1 MNRFKRVVTLS
12 ALSGVM
18 IMGGLSAVSA
28 QDATPMSLEAVE
40 CTIAPTTVE
49 ALQALYGTPAA
60 AGESEA
66 NSLARS
72 ATPEALQ
79 LPEGTPADEA
89 TTAAITATV
98 QMIFACN
105 NSGMLLSS
113 MATLSEHFISTEI
126 GNAVFDEDLV
136 AVLQASP
143 VAVPAENQTLLLDVR
158 DVTVYA
164 DGRVG
169 ALIDYM
175 AQDGATEGIE
185 GQETDLFIFVNV
197 DGVWLLDDSFENLEG
212 LYGPAATPAA

>member
-1 MNRFKRVVTLS
+1 MNRFKKLVSVS
-12 ALSGVM
+12 ALSSVV

-28 QDATPMSLEAVE
+28 QDATPMALSAVE
-40 CTIAPTTVE
+40 CTIEPTTVE

-60 AGESEA
+60 AGAGEA
-66 NSLARS
+66 NSLAES

-98 QMIFACN
+98 QTIFACN
-105 NSGMLLSS
+105 NAGMLLSS

-136 AVLQASP
+136 VVLQASP
-143 VAVPAENQTLLLDVR
+143 VAVPADKQTLLIDVR

-169 ALIDYM
+169 ALIDYV
-175 AQDGATEGIE
+175 AQDGATEGID
-185 GQETDLFIFVNV
+185 GQETDLFIFVSV

>member
-1 MNRFKRVVTLS
+1 MNRFKMICAVS
-12 ALSGVM
+12 ALSGVV
-18 IMGGLSAVSA
+18 IFGGLGSVGA
-28 QDATPMSLEAVE
+28 QDATPMSLDAVE

-60 AGESEA
+60 AGAGEA
-66 NSLARS
+66 NSLAES
-72 ATPEALQ
+72 ATPETLE
-79 LPEGTPADEA
+79 LPEGTPADEE
-89 TTAAITATV
+89 TTAAITQTV

-113 MATLSEHFISTEI
+113 MAILSEHFISTEI

-143 VAVPAENQTLLLDVR
+143 VAVPADKHTLLLDVR

-175 AQDGATEGIE
+175 AQDGATEGID

-212 LYGPAATPAA
+212 LYGPAATPTA